1 MAGRRKC
8 EAVGRAVQS
17 ANAAYAVIVRGANGR
32 LRVERF
38 TDAVA
43 YRERLTALE
52 QSDDG
57 GVSIDEI
64 AGLLDA

>member
-1 MAGRRKC
+1 M
-8 EAVGRAVQS
+8 QS
-17 ANAAYAVIVRGANGR
+17 VNAEYALIVRGVNGR

-43 YRERLTALE
+43 YRERLAALE
-52 QSDDG
+52 HSDIG

>member
-1 MAGRRKC
+1 M
-8 EAVGRAVQS
+8 QS

-43 YRERLTALE
+43 YRERLAALE

-57 GVSIDEI
+57 DVSIDEI
-64 AGLLDA
+64 ASLLDA